1 MKIHIVLIKYGLVW
15 VMMTRFGYGLWD
27 ITELWDF
34 TGNRVGGH
42 SKPMGYYRLWVMTG
56 MG

>member
-1 MKIHIVLIKYGLVW
+1 MIKYGLVW

-34 TGNRVGGH
+34 TGNGVGGH